1 MKERQVIKNA
11 GFSVAQVVFTAM
23 ILFVLYRYVLK
34 TLGVEKLGIWSV
46 VLATTSA
53 SRIGE
58 IGLSGS
64 VVKFV
69 AKYTA
74 LADIEAVSRVIQTVT
89 ISIACLL
96 GVLLL
101 MIYPLLKWGLEHIMP
116 VQAYR
121 EGLSLLP
128 FAMFSLWI
136 TAIAGVFMS
145 GLEGCQRYGRRSI
158 IMIGSSAFYLF
169 LVMKMVPVY
178 GLKGMAYG
186 QIIQAIGVLTISW
199 TLLRWELK
207 FLPLFPFQWHPALFR
222 KIIGYSLNFQICT
235 IAGMFYEPT
244 TKVLLSKFGGLAMTG
259 FFEMANRMVVQ
270 FRTLLVSANQVL
282 VPVIAGLFETSP
294 NRIQKVY
301 EDSYCLFMYLALPYY
316 TAIIVVTPF
325 ISEIWLGYYESTFV
339 LFSIL
344 LTIGWLFNSLSAPA
358 YFANLGTGKLR
369 WNTLGHI
376 SIFILNVISGVLM
389 GLFNG
394 GFGVVVA
401 WVLSLS
407 VGSAI
412 ITISYYVENKIP
424 FATLL
429 PKENRKL
436 ILTSAI
442 GVTVSMMIYY
452 LIIDILD
459 FPAAGILSFA
469 AFSCIVIFPV
479 WNHPMRH
486 RILKWLN

>member
-1 MKERQVIKNA
+1 
-11 GFSVAQVVFTAM
+11 
-23 ILFVLYRYVLK
+23 
-34 TLGVEKLGIWSV
+34 
-46 VLATTSA
+46 
-53 SRIGE
+53 
-58 IGLSGS
+58 
-64 VVKFV
+64 
-69 AKYTA
+69 
-74 LADIEAVSRVIQTVT
+74 
-89 ISIACLL
+89 
-96 GVLLL
+96 
-101 MIYPLLKWGLEHIMP
+101 
-116 VQAYR
+116 
-121 EGLSLLP
+121 
-128 FAMFSLWI
+128 
-136 TAIAGVFMS
+136 
-145 GLEGCQRYGRRSI
+145 
-158 IMIGSSAFYLF
+158 
-169 LVMKMVPVY
+169 
-178 GLKGMAYG
+178 
-186 QIIQAIGVLTISW
+186 
-199 TLLRWELK
+199 
-207 FLPLFPFQWHPALFR
+207 
-222 KIIGYSLNFQICT
+222 
-235 IAGMFYEPT
+235 MFYEPT

>member
-207 FLPLFPFQWHPALFR
+207 FLPLFPFQWHPAL
-222 KIIGYSLNFQICT
+222 
-235 IAGMFYEPT
+235 
-244 TKVLLSKFGGLAMTG
+244 
-259 FFEMANRMVVQ
+259 
-270 FRTLLVSANQVL
+270 SA
-282 VPVIAGLFETSP
+282 
-294 NRIQKVY
+294 K
-301 EDSYCLFMYLALPYY
+301 
-316 TAIIVVTPF
+316 
-325 ISEIWLGYYESTFV
+325 
-339 LFSIL
+339 
-344 LTIGWLFNSLSAPA
+344 
-358 YFANLGTGKLR
+358 
-369 WNTLGHI
+369 
-376 SIFILNVISGVLM
+376 
-389 GLFNG
+389 
-394 GFGVVVA
+394 
-401 WVLSLS
+401 
-407 VGSAI
+407 
-412 ITISYYVENKIP
+412 
-424 FATLL
+424 
-429 PKENRKL
+429 
-436 ILTSAI
+436 
-442 GVTVSMMIYY
+442 
-452 LIIDILD
+452 
-459 FPAAGILSFA
+459 
-469 AFSCIVIFPV
+469 
-479 WNHPMRH
+479 
-486 RILKWLN
+486 